1 MVVDDLRMRFD
12 RHRDVWYRCRMRHR
26 PSVRRA
32 TRGDA
37 LSKPLPPFVP
47 DEVLAAIPT
56 TVAFALFD
64 HLPDTYLFVKDLH
77 HRFVQVNLALAR
89 LEGCRDASGM
99 LGRTDFDFHPPTL
112 AAQYVAED
120 DRVMARRQPLVDQLW
135 LVAGADGVP
144 LWYRSTKVPLI
155 THDDRVIGIAGVMR
169 PAAQAGQP
177 SEDYARIAKALDVVQ
192 RRYSEYLAVGDLA
205 RAAGLSISQL
215 QREFLRLL
223 GLTPSEYV
231 TRVRV
236 LMARR
241 ALERSDSAVG
251 RIALDL
257 GFYDQSHFTRVFRR
271 QTGLTPLAY
280 RQRFRS

>member
-1 MVVDDLRMRFD
+1 MLSAGPPTCFD
-12 RHRDVWYRCRMRHR
+12 SRRDVWYGCRMA
-26 PSVRRA
+26 RREPPRREA
-32 TRGDA
+32 
-37 LSKPLPPFVP
+37 PPPFAP
-47 DEVLAAIPT
+47 PEVLAAIPAT
-56 TVAFALFD
+56 LAFGLFD

-89 LEGCRDASGM
+89 LEGCHDASGM

-120 DRVMARRQPLVDQLW
+120 ERVMVRRQSLIDQLW
-135 LVAGADGVP
+135 LVPGADGVP

-155 THDDRVIGIAGVMR
+155 GADDRVIGIAGVMR

-177 SEDYARIAKALDVVQ
+177 PEDYARIAKALDVVQ
-192 RRYSEYLAVGDLA
+192 RRYGERLAVSDLA
-205 RAAGLSISQL
+205 RAAGLSVSQL

-223 GLTPSEYV
+223 ALTPSEYI
-231 TRVRV
+231 TKVRV

-241 ALERSDSAVG
+241 ALERGDSAVG
-251 RIALDL
+251 SIALDL

-271 QTGLTPLAY
+271 ATGLTPLAY

>member
-1 MVVDDLRMRFD
+1 
-12 RHRDVWYRCRMRHR
+12 
-26 PSVRRA
+26 
-32 TRGDA
+32 
-37 LSKPLPPFVP
+37 LPPFAP
-47 DEVLAAIPT
+47 QEVVAAIPP
-56 TVAFALFD
+56 TVAFGLFD

-89 LEGCRDASGM
+89 LEGCHDASGM

-120 DRVMARRQPLVDQLW
+120 DRVMARRQPLIDQLW
-135 LVAGADGVP
+135 LVANADGVP

-155 THDDRVIGIAGVMR
+155 AADDSVIGIAGVMR
-169 PAAQAGQP
+169 PAAQAGRP
-177 SEDYARIAKALDVVQ
+177 PEDYARVAKALDVVQ
-192 RRYSEYLAVGDLA
+192 HRYGERLAVGDLA

-223 GLTPSEYV
+223 GLTPSEYI

-241 ALERSDSAVG
+241 ALERTDRAVG
-251 RIALDL
+251 SIALDL

-271 QTGLTPLAY
+271 QTGLTPLSY

>member
-1 MVVDDLRMRFD
+1 MLGAGKATCFD
-12 RHRDVWYRCRMRHR
+12 SRRDVWYGCRMA
-26 PSVRRA
+26 RR
-32 TRGDA
+32 
-37 LSKPLPPFVP
+37 KPPRRESLPPFAPAAV
-47 DEVLAAIPT
+47 VAAIPPT
-56 TVAFALFD
+56 LAFGLFD

-89 LEGCRDASGM
+89 LEGCHDASGM

-120 DRVMARRQPLVDQLW
+120 ERVMTRRQPLIDQLW
-135 LVAGADGVP
+135 LVPGADGVP

-155 THDDRVIGIAGVMR
+155 AADDSVIGIAGVMR

-177 SEDYARIAKALDVVQ
+177 PEDYARIAKALDVVQ
-192 RRYSEYLAVGDLA
+192 RRYGERLAVSDLA
-205 RAAGLSISQL
+205 RVAGLSVSQL

-223 GLTPSEYV
+223 AMTPSAYI
-231 TRVRV
+231 TKVRV

-251 RIALDL
+251 SIALDL